1 MEKNDIKLSEEFVL
15 SQKSLREAVA
25 MSHDAEAAKHYRLMF
40 NHEKNVSVLDSYA
53 ELLLNALIGSE
64 NKFVEEDLI
73 NKSALLLKEL
83 QIILIFPNPIKST
96 SLTLQMLLF
105 FLVTVMLLRA
115 MLPLRED

>member
-25 MSHDAEAAKHYRLMF
+25 MSHDAEAAKLYRLMF

-64 NKFVEEDLI
+64 NKFVEEDYRNYLNYLKTEI
-73 NKSALLLKEL
+73 PSDYETHRVIFDEYAALKS
-83 QIILIFPNPIKST
+83 S
-96 SLTLQMLLF
+96 
-105 FLVTVMLLRA
+105 V
-115 MLPLRED
+115 